1 MCPFLSVN
9 SVWESR
15 CGMKEFIKKLLLF
28 FIIIDSGVFLVVWI
42 SSLKETS
49 MPVNT
54 IPHVF
59 LVSFLTALVT
69 AIVFSIDP
77 KKKVGKLTNV
87 LIFLA
92 HLISLCLIVFLSG
105 SSFGWFEKSFNG
117 LINVTV
123 SVAIVYAFT
132 AVFYIILVNKETK
145 ELNDA
150 LKNYSEKE
158 TD

>member
-1 MCPFLSVN
+1 MCPYLSVN

-15 CGMKEFIKKLLLF
+15 CDMKEFIKKLLLF
-28 FIIIDSGVFLVVWI
+28 FVIIDSGVFLVVWL

-49 MPVNT
+49 IPVNT

-69 AIVFSIDP
+69 AIVFSIEP
-77 KKKVGKLTNV
+77 KKKVGKLTNI

-105 SSFGWFEKSFNG
+105 SKFGWFEKSFSG
-117 LINVTV
+117 FLNVAL

-145 ELNDA
+145 ELNEA
-150 LKNYSEKE
+150 LKDYAGK
-158 TD
+158 DD